1 MILEEAT
8 LIIVGSQVAKASKKK
23 KKKKWSAHKTVHL
36 RSLILEGSIYVHDIA
51 RGAAGSARSSLWVD
65 CGKMDI
71 RCWTD

>member
-23 KKKKWSAHKTVHL
+23 KKKWSAHKTAHL
-36 RSLILEGSIYVHDIA
+36 RSLMLEGSLYVHDIA
-51 RGAAGSARSSLWVD
+51 RGPAGSARSSLWVA